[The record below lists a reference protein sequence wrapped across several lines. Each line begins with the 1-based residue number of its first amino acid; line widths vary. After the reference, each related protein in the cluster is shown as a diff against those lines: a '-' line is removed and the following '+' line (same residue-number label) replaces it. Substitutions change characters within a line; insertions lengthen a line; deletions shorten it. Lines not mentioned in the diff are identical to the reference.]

1 MLFLVFNRICIYIIV
16 VLEGNMESW
25 LAIEI
30 AEMMKTINETM
41 IRIAIVLE
49 NMEKRS

>member
-1 MLFLVFNRICIYIIV
+1 
-16 VLEGNMESW
+16 MESW

-30 AEMMKTINETM
+30 ANMMKDMNDTM
-41 IRIAIVLE
+41 LRIAIVLE

>member
-1 MLFLVFNRICIYIIV
+1 
-16 VLEGNMESW
+16 MESW

-30 AEMMKTINETM
+30 AEMMKKMDDTLV
-41 IRIAIVLE
+41 RIAIVLE